1 MSAPQSQSA
10 VAVSPDPDPPVVPSR
25 PRVTI
30 VTGAD
35 DRYAPLAE
43 DLIASVRAHPSL
55 NAIDL
60 SLIATGMSPAVAE
73 RLRPAVNNMADGAW
87 NIAQAGQRAGKR
99 DWLMARVNK
108 LFTRDYFPGYD
119 VYIWIDADAWVCDPV
134 AIDWLLEGVRRAGLA
149 VGYDDTP
156 TSALDLEVRAWVGGW
171 ALGRT
176 YCLKH
181 ARRARLAPA
190 DLRRLATVRPFNNGV
205 FALAGDAPHWPVIQ
219 ANMAR
224 LVRKGRIFGAN
235 QMAIVMAVHLDGLPV
250 EIMPHACNYL
260 DVPRV
265 CARTGAFVEATLPH
279 HRVGIL
285 HLASR
290 DAMRADP
297 TLEMDVLD
305 TQGHALRRSLRYRP
319 AYLAQPEPSAS
330 GS

>member
-1 MSAPQSQSA
+1 MSDSTAA
-10 VAVSPDPDPPVVPSR
+10 VPTT

-43 DLIASVRAHPSL
+43 ELIASVRAHRAL
-55 NAIDL
+55 DGIDL

-73 RLRPAVNNMADGAW
+73 RLRPTVQNMADGAW
-87 NIAQAGQRAGKR
+87 NIAHAGKRAGQR

-119 VYIWIDADAWVCDPV
+119 VYIWIDADAWVCDPA
-134 AIDWLLEGVRRAGLA
+134 AIQWLLEGVRRAGLA

-156 TSALDLEVRAWVGGW
+156 TSALHLEVRAWLGGW

-176 YCLKH
+176 YCMKH
-181 ARRARLAPA
+181 AQRARLPA
-190 DLRRLATVRPFNNGV
+190 NQIHRLATVRPFNNGV
-205 FALAGDAPHWPVIQ
+205 FALAGDAPHWSAIQ
-219 ANMAR
+219 ANMSR

-279 HRVGIL
+279 RPVGIL

-290 DAMRADP
+290 DAMRTDP
-297 TLEMDVLD
+297 TVEMNLLD
-305 TQGHALRRSLRYRP
+305 TEGNTLRRSLRYRP
-319 AYLAQPEPSAS
+319 DYLAQTA
-330 GS
+330 

>member
-1 MSAPQSQSA
+1 MSVPSTA
-10 VAVSPDPDPPVVPSR
+10 AVSVSSDPEPPVVPSR

-43 DLIASVRAHPSL
+43 ELIASVRAHPSL

-60 SLIATGMSPAVAE
+60 SLIATGMSPDVAD

-87 NIAQAGQRAGKR
+87 NIAHAGQRAGKR

-119 VYIWIDADAWVCDPV
+119 VYIWIDADAWVCDPM

-181 ARRARLAPA
+181 ARRARLSPA
-190 DLRRLATVRPFNNGV
+190 ELRRLATARPFNNGV

-219 ANMAR
+219 ENMAR

-235 QMAIVMAVHLDGLPV
+235 QMAIVMAAHLDGLPI

-265 CARTGAFVEATLPH
+265 CARTGVFVEATLPH

-297 TLEMDVLD
+297 TLEMDLLD
-305 TQGHALRRSLRYRP
+305 TQGRTVRRSLRYRP
-319 AYLAQPEPSAS
+319 NYLARSEPSAN
-330 GS
+330 GP